1 MPIYEYK
8 CSKCSAVFEAL
19 VRGDEKPA
27 CPECGSKRLK
37 KLVSVFGVGTAR
49 KPRSKSCDAMAIT
62 FCSGTFLP
70 SSTQRQYI
78 SLFAAQ
84 R

>member
-19 VRGDEKPA
+19 VRGNEKPV

-49 KPRSKSCDAMAIT
+49 KPRAKSCA
-62 FCSGTFLP
+62 CVSGAHHGCCGHCHCGH
-70 SSTQRQYI
+70 SH
-78 SLFAAQ
+78 
-84 R
+84 

>member
-49 KPRSKSCDAMAIT
+49 KPRSKSCA
-62 FCSGTFLP
+62 C
-70 SSTQRQYI
+70 
-78 SLFAAQ
+78 AQ
-84 R
+84 WSPHGCCGHCHCGHSH